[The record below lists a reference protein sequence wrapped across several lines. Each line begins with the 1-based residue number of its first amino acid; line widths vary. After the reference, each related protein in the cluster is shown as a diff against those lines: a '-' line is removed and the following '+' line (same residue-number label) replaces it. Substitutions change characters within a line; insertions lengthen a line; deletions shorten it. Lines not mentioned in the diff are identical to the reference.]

1 MSQND
6 YTYQL
11 GYSDYFAQYQFD
23 PERQDVKARKVIS
36 VLEDYYGGPGSL
48 SQLSLLDIGCSAGL
62 MTNFYAEK
70 FRTVTGIDID
80 APAVEHASRSF
91 ASERVLF
98 SVRDAMQT
106 GLEAESFD
114 AVTCTH
120 IYEHVPDYHR
130 LMAEIHRVLRKGG
143 VCYFA
148 AHNRLCLMEPHYALP
163 LLSVVPKPI
172 AHVYIRL
179 FRKQRFYYENLLL
192 LGQLKRLV
200 SRFAVVDYT
209 RTIIEDPVRYCATD
223 LLLPGSLK
231 QRIALAVLDMAYFL
245 CPTFVWILVKK

>member
-1 MSQND
+1 MSQNE

-11 GYSDYFAQYQFD
+11 GYSDYFARYQYD
-23 PERQDVKARKVIS
+23 PERQDVKARKVLA

-48 SQLSLLDIGCSAGL
+48 SELSLLDIGCSAGL
-62 MTNFYAEK
+62 MTRLYAEE
-70 FRTVTGIDID
+70 FRSVTGIDID
-80 APAVEHASRSF
+80 APAVAHASRNFS
-91 ASERVLF
+91 SERVRF
-98 SVRDAMQT
+98 SLRDAMQT
-106 GLEAESFD
+106 GLDDETFD

-130 LMAEIHRVLRKGG
+130 LMAEIYRVLKKGG

-148 AHNRLCLMEPHYALP
+148 AQNRLCLMEPHYALP

-179 FRKQRFYYENLLL
+179 FRTQKFYYENLLL

-200 SRFAVVDYT
+200 SRFSVVDYT
-209 RTIIEDPVRYCATD
+209 RRIVQDPVRYCATD

-231 QRIALAVLDMAYFL
+231 QRIALAVLDVAYFL
-245 CPTFVWILVKK
+245 CPTYVWILVKK